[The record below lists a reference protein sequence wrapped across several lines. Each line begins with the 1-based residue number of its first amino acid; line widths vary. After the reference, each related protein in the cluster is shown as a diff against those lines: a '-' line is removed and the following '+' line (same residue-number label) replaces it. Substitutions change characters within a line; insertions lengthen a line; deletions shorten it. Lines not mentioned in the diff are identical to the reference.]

1 MHAGGASS
9 RAASLASVMFL
20 SIVMFEF
27 TLSLDDENRRFKAH
41 LNRCIRCCQLVCH
54 GLPIIKPCGE
64 APAPVEIF
72 LSASDAKNRDGDDR
86 IIAAAIRSYA

>member
-1 MHAGGASS
+1 MIAGGASS
-9 RAASLASVMFL
+9 RAVSLASVMFR
-20 SIVMFEF
+20 SIAVLEF

-64 APAPVEIF
+64 APA
-72 LSASDAKNRDGDDR
+72 KNRDGDDL